1 MAMSDDKNN
10 QPQRSYVSRSQI
22 MSVSPSRQH
31 GIDFQREE
39 RLRRRYVRFIRELG
53 ITLRLPQHPTIA
65 TATVLC
71 HRFFMQQSHSLND
84 SLLIASA
91 CLFLAT
97 KSEDSPCT
105 LSRIVAAYRRLCG
118 SYVPPTP
125 SPATTSHALPS
136 PRQELLHA
144 EFLVLTTIAFDLI
157 VDHPYKPLLFAIN
170 KLKQNPQMKKELFML
185 GQRNAQKGLE
195 GTHASLNKFGTAERR
210 DYRFMAK
217 HVGNAPSDS
226 LNGQVLSNGTQHQ
239 SPDRHSF
246 EYVGGQAYVHSTTN
260 TEPHPTTL
268 ERIATTAN
276 GLDHQNQQR
285 PHQERKFKPSV
296 DFQNAGEKALLQVA
310 WNFVNDSL
318 LTLLSLQFKPHVI
331 AAATLW
337 LAAKFL
343 DVKLPSQGERTWWRE
358 LDVTPCQL
366 EEVGNQIVE
375 VCIAVETDTK
385 TSE

>member
-10 QPQRSYVSRSQI
+10 HPQRSYVSRSQI
-22 MSVSPSRQH
+22 MSMSPLRQH

-39 RLRRRYVRFIRELG
+39 HLRRRYIRFIRELG

-125 SPATTSHALPS
+125 SPTTTSHSLPF
-136 PRQELLHA
+136 PHQQLLHA
-144 EFLVLTTIAFDLI
+144 KFLVLTTIAVDLI

-170 KLKQNPQMKKELFML
+170 KLKHF
-185 GQRNAQKGLE
+185 QK
-195 GTHASLNKFGTAERR
+195 
-210 DYRFMAK
+210 
-217 HVGNAPSDS
+217 
-226 LNGQVLSNGTQHQ
+226 
-239 SPDRHSF
+239 
-246 EYVGGQAYVHSTTN
+246 
-260 TEPHPTTL
+260 
-268 ERIATTAN
+268 
-276 GLDHQNQQR
+276 
-285 PHQERKFKPSV
+285 
-296 DFQNAGEKALLQVA
+296 AGEKALLQVA

-318 LTLLSLQFKPHVI
+318 RTSLSLQFEPHVI

-343 DVKLPSQGERTWWRE
+343 DVKLPSQGERVWWRE

-366 EEVGNQIVE
+366 QEVGNQILK
-375 VCIAVETDTK
+375 VCKAVESDTK